1 MFGGG
6 GMNPRKMKQMMK
18 QMGIDVTE
26 LDAEEVVIRTA
37 DEELVFSDV
46 QVTRMD
52 AQGQETYQVVG
63 NPESRE
69 VGPET
74 AGAVEAG
81 DDEAEPEAEVE
92 AETEVAEESGIPQDD
107 VELVAMR
114 AGVNEDAA
122 REALEAADGDLAA
135 AVARLE

>member
-37 DEELVFSDV
+37 DEELVFSGA

-52 AQGQETYQVVG
+52 AQGQQTYQIVG
-63 NPESRE
+63 D
-69 VGPET
+69 PET
-74 AGAVEAG
+74 RERGAAALTDDAGEADDGDESGDESEAG
-81 DDEAEPEAEVE
+81 GIPDDDVAI
-92 AETEVAEESGIPQDD
+92 VAEQ
-107 VELVAMR
+107 
-114 AGVNEDAA
+114 AGVDADTA
-122 REALEAADGDLAA
+122 RESLEATDGDLAEA
-135 AVARLE
+135 IARLQ

>member
-26 LDAEEVVIRTA
+26 LDAEEVVIRTE
-37 DEELVFSDV
+37 DEELVFSDA

-63 NPESRE
+63 EPEHRD
-69 VGPET
+69 
-74 AGAVEAG
+74 AGGASAVESG
-81 DDEAEPEAEVE
+81 DESESA
-92 AETEVAEESGIPQDD
+92 TESGDAGIPDDD
-107 VELVAMR
+107 VELVATR
-114 AGVNEDAA
+114 AGVSTDAA
-122 REALEAADGDLAA
+122 REALEAEDGDLAA
-135 AVARLE
+135 AIARLE